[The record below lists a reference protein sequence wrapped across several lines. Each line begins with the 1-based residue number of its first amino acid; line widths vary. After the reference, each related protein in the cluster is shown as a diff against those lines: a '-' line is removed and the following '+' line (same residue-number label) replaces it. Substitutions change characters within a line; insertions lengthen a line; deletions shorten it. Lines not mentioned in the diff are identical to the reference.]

1 VFDVVSFSG
10 RSVVIRGVGPG
21 DRIAM
26 REGRKRVSD
35 ALSEARI
42 PADERD
48 GWPVLEV
55 DGRVAWIPGVRRAY
69 TGWVND
75 DTMGHVVASVAREE
89 MWKPV
94 GY

>member
-1 VFDVVSFSG
+1 MF
-10 RSVVIRGVGPG
+10 IRGVGAV

-26 REGRKRVSD
+26 REGHKRASD

-42 PADERD
+42 PVEERD

-55 DGRVAWIPGVRRAY
+55 GGRVVWIPGVRRAY
-69 TGWVND
+69 AGWVND
-75 DTMGHVVASVAREE
+75 DTMGHVVASAAREE
-89 MWKPV
+89 TWKPV